1 MSTFSEAM
9 ALADRVIWA
18 TFASVTCTYTRAGMA
33 GVSLSVVFD
42 DGQDLVEAGAGSVSE
57 RVCVAHVIASDLPYD
72 PTRGDTIGD
81 GTRTWTVDRV
91 LARDPDNLVITL
103 ELKRQ

>member
-1 MSTFSEAM
+1 MSTFAEAM
-9 ALADRVIWA
+9 ALADRVIWE
-18 TFASVTCTYTRAGMA
+18 TFASVTCTYTRAGMS

-42 DGQDLVEAGAGSVSE
+42 DGQELVDVGAGTVSE

-72 PTRGDTIGD
+72 PTRGDTIGN
-81 GTRTWTVDRV
+81 GTRTWTVERV
-91 LARDPDNLVITL
+91 LGRDEDNLVITV